1 MKMITTNDKQRHVFD
16 IAHKGFR
23 DYIKKSE
30 LKGIKQ
36 GNIIL
41 YFLTGGGG
49 VDKLHCIK
57 AIHISLTYVQREK
70 SRKNQGFC

>member
-41 YFLTGGGG
+41 YFL
-49 VDKLHCIK
+49 
-57 AIHISLTYVQREK
+57 ISLTYVQREK

>member
-1 MKMITTNDKQRHVFD
+1 MITTNDKQRHVFD

-49 VDKLHCIK
+49 VDKLH
-57 AIHISLTYVQREK
+57 
-70 SRKNQGFC
+70 